1 MITFTTLTL
10 ARETIINVFFQSIRE
25 NITPSLPHDEEILLV
40 PQWMLEVLDF
50 DEDTNA
56 AILSEYLGATV

>member
-25 NITPSLPHDEEILLV
+25 NITPSLPHDEEILSV
-40 PQWMLEVLDF
+40 QHLEL
-50 DEDTNA
+50 
-56 AILSEYLGATV
+56 LSALKCWAGATV

>member
-40 PQWMLEVLDF
+40 PQWMLGALDF

>member
-1 MITFTTLTL
+1 MVTFPTLTL

-25 NITPSLPHDEEILLV
+25 NLSPNLTHNEEIMLV
-40 PQWMLEVLDF
+40 LQCMNEVLDY

-56 AILSEYLGATV
+56 AILSEYLGVTV